1 MAILV
6 LILFGVI
13 FHLFTAKYRKRLT
26 NLVERFPII
35 KDNHFEAFNEKK
47 LKLKRFFSDELD
59 TLDSAAMQFAKELNE
74 LHKKMSADQ
83 SKLRFLA
90 MYDELTQLA
99 NRNNLNEY
107 LHKSMI
113 RMHRYNKPFGVILID
128 LDEFRKV
135 NDTQGHTVGDQLY
148 KRLQNGYLG

>member
-1 MAILV
+1 
-6 LILFGVI
+6 
-13 FHLFTAKYRKRLT
+13 
-26 NLVERFPII
+26 
-35 KDNHFEAFNEKK
+35 
-47 LKLKRFFSDELD
+47 
-59 TLDSAAMQFAKELNE
+59 MQFAKELNE

-135 NDTQGHTVGDQLY
+135 NDTQGHTVGDQLLQQVAE
-148 KRLQNGYLG
+148 RLLGLVRKKIFYVVLAVMSL